1 MGLFTK
7 KRRDAK
13 WIKPKDSIQAIVPYI
28 MPKRCDAE
36 VSSTVNIDITKLVDF
51 VDEQNKN
58 DLGYK
63 MTYFHALSSCFAKT
77 VFNRPALNR
86 FVKNKR
92 LYERNKVTFAFIA
105 KDKLSDKGEERIISV
120 DIDPKD
126 NIMTYSK
133 RVAID
138 VFKVRKEGSND
149 MDDVLGFFSSLPK
162 WLLTIIVKIVFF
174 LDNHGINPEAIT
186 KGDTNYATIL
196 LSNLGSIKTNS
207 IYHHLNEY
215 GTNSVIITI
224 GTIREEKGKKM
235 VDITATLD
243 ERIADGFYFAKSIQ
257 LAEYIAKNPELLLE
271 DFEKK
276 VEIKDIEKTK
286 QSDIKND
293 E

>member
-13 WIKPKDSIQAIVPYI
+13 WIKPKDTIQAIVPFI

-36 VSSTVNIDITKLVDF
+36 VSSKFDIDVTKLVEF
-51 VDEQNKN
+51 VDKQNKK

-77 VFNRPALNR
+77 VYNRPALNR

-92 LYERNKVTFAFIA
+92 LYERNKITFAFIA
-105 KDKLSDKGEERIISV
+105 KDKLSDSGEERIISV

-133 RVAID
+133 RVAVD

-149 MDDVLGFFSSLPK
+149 MEGVLNFFTSLPK
-162 WLLTIIVKIVFF
+162 WLLSIIVKIVFF
-174 LDNHGINPEAIT
+174 LDNHGINPKALTE
-186 KGDTNYATIL
+186 GDTNYATIL

-207 IYHHLNEY
+207 VYHHLNEY

-224 GTIREEKGKKM
+224 GTIREEKEKKI

-271 DFEKK
+271 NFSTK
-276 VEIKDIEKTK
+276 VELVDNK
-286 QSDIKND
+286 
-293 E
+293 

>member
-7 KRRDAK
+7 NRSDAK
-13 WIKPKDSIQAIVPYI
+13 WIKPKDTIQAIVPYI
-28 MPKRCDAE
+28 MPNRCDAE
-36 VSSTVNIDITKLVDF
+36 VSSKVDIDITKLVEF
-51 VDEQNKN
+51 VDKQNEK

-63 MTYFHALSSCFAKT
+63 MTYFHAISSCFAKT

-92 LYERNKVTFAFIA
+92 LYERNKITFAFIA
-105 KDKLSDKGEERIISV
+105 KDKLSDKGEERIICI
-120 DIDPKD
+120 DINPKD

-133 RVAID
+133 KVAVD

-149 MDDVLGFFSSLPK
+149 MDGILKAFTSLPK
-162 WLLTIIVKIVFF
+162 WLLSIIVKIVMFM
-174 LDNHGINPEAIT
+174 DNHGISPKSLTE
-186 KGDTNYATIL
+186 GDTNYATIL

-207 IYHHLNEY
+207 VYHHLNEY
-215 GTNSVIITI
+215 GTNSVVITI
-224 GTIREEKGKKM
+224 GTIREEKSKKI

-271 DFEKK
+271 DFETK
-276 VEIKDIEKTK
+276 VEIDNAKE
-286 QSDIKND
+286 
-293 E
+293 

>member
-7 KRRDAK
+7 KRHDAK
-13 WIKPKDSIQAIVPYI
+13 WIKPKDTIQAIVPFI
-28 MPKRCDAE
+28 MPKRTDAE
-36 VSSTVNIDITKLVDF
+36 VSSTVDIDITKLVEF
-51 VDEQNKN
+51 VDKQNEK

-92 LYERNKVTFAFIA
+92 LYERNKITFAFIA
-105 KDKLSDKGEERIISV
+105 KDKLSDSGEERIICI

-126 NIMTYSK
+126 NVMTYSK
-133 RVAID
+133 KVAVD
-138 VFKVRKEGSND
+138 VFKVRKEGSNE
-149 MDDVLGFFSSLPK
+149 MDGILSFFTSLPK
-162 WLLTIIVKIVFF
+162 LILSIIVRIVMFM
-174 LDNHGINPEAIT
+174 DNHGISPKSLTE
-186 KGDTNYATIL
+186 GDTNYATIL

-207 IYHHLNEY
+207 VYHHLNEY
-215 GTNSVIITI
+215 GTNSVVITI
-224 GTIREEKGKKM
+224 GTIREEKGKKI

-271 DFEKK
+271 DFQTK
-276 VEIKDIEKTK
+276 VEIEDKTK
-286 QSDIKND
+286 
-293 E
+293 

>member
-7 KRRDAK
+7 NRSDAK
-13 WIKPKDSIQAIVPYI
+13 WIKPKDTIQAIVPYI
-28 MPKRCDAE
+28 MPNRCDAE
-36 VSSTVNIDITKLVDF
+36 VSSKVDIDITKLVEF
-51 VDEQNKN
+51 VDKQNEK

-63 MTYFHALSSCFAKT
+63 MTYFHAISSCFAKT

-92 LYERNKVTFAFIA
+92 LYERNKITFAFIA
-105 KDKLSDKGEERIISV
+105 KDKLSDKGEERIICI
-120 DIDPKD
+120 DINPKD

-133 RVAID
+133 KVAVD

-149 MDDVLGFFSSLPK
+149 MDGILKAFTSLPK
-162 WLLTIIVKIVFF
+162 WLLSIIVKIVMFM
-174 LDNHGINPEAIT
+174 DNHGISPESLT
-186 KGDTNYATIL
+186 EKDTNYATIL

-207 IYHHLNEY
+207 VYHHLNEY
-215 GTNSVIITI
+215 GTNSVVITI
-224 GTIREEKGKKM
+224 GTIREEKSKKI

-271 DFEKK
+271 DFETK
-276 VEIKDIEKTK
+276 VEIDNAKE
-286 QSDIKND
+286 
-293 E
+293 